1 LLYAHSVSCPYHVR
15 YPGGMSAAK
24 PPLEQLSDLV
34 PGRRAD
40 FFALLSERKRGVT
53 NQGRPYYHCRFR
65 DAKRSVSLMAW
76 ADDRWFGPC
85 EKEWREGQFYK
96 LRAVYTEHERYGPQ
110 IELHNIRPVRDA
122 DRKEGFDEAA
132 FVEASKHDLQH
143 LWTELRTLAQ
153 KHVEDEPLK
162 ALVMALLDAHAEP
175 LMRLPA
181 TRDRAYPFR
190 GGLLEHLV
198 AVTRLAVD
206 LTERYKLA
214 FPDLRPP
221 LNGPLVAA
229 GAILHDLGRVRE
241 LSDDLGAT
249 ATLMGRFFGPGVL
262 GRDLIREA
270 SKEHPVRED
279 LLTLLEHVVVSAHA
293 KEPGLIPE
301 AVLVTHADRLDLE
314 MAQCVRLLER
324 DAAAGPFTDRDAGL
338 GRALLKTREV

>member
-1 LLYAHSVSCPYHVR
+1 MA
-15 YPGGMSAAK
+15 AAK

-40 FFALLSERKRGVT
+40 FFALLTDRKRGVT
-53 NQGRPYYHCRFR
+53 REGRPYYHCRFR
-65 DAKRSVSLMAW
+65 DAKRAVSLMAW

-96 LRAVYTEHERYGPQ
+96 LRAVYAEHERYGPQ
-110 IELHNIRPVRDA
+110 IELHELRPVRDS

-132 FVEASKHDLQH
+132 FVEASRHDLAY
-143 LWTELRTLAQ
+143 LWTELRTLAT
-153 KHVEDEPLK
+153 KHVEDEPLR
-162 ALVMALLDAHAEP
+162 ALVIGLLDAHAEP

-190 GGLLEHLV
+190 GGLLEHVV

-206 LTERYKLA
+206 LADRYALA
-214 FPDLRPP
+214 FPDLKPP
-221 LNGPLVAA
+221 LNRSLVAA
-229 GAILHDLGRVRE
+229 GAVLHDVGRVRE
-241 LSDDLGAT
+241 LGDDLGAT

-270 SKEHPVRED
+270 SREFPVRED
-279 LLTLLEHVVVSAHA
+279 LLTLLEHVVASAHA

-314 MAQCVRLLER
+314 VAQMARLLER
-324 DAAAGPFTDRDAGL
+324 DASAGPFTDRDAGL
-338 GRALLKTREV
+338 GRALLKGREV